1 MQEMNTYPQCRI
13 VPMRLLG
20 PETTRRLLDRIASVR
35 GVRRILLNG
44 QNLPLVVPAGPA
56 RGRENAHR
64 DRKKI
69 RVLGNEVDL
78 RVQVGTVT
86 LEVVDSSVIDEIR
99 DICDEF
105 FVDFSC
111 QVQRGQFMKTTPTL
125 VDYAKY
131 GPSPDMSLVGL
142 NDPRRKDSPMVLKQ
156 PEGCRGDL

>member
-1 MQEMNTYPQCRI
+1 MHAVKTYPQCRI
-13 VPMRLLG
+13 VPMRMLG
-20 PETTRRLLDRIASVR
+20 PDTTRRLLDRVVTVP

-44 QNLPLVVPAGPA
+44 QNLPAVVPYGPA
-56 RGRENAHR
+56 RGLENAHR

-86 LEVVDSSVIDEIR
+86 LEVEDSSVIDEVR
-99 DICDEF
+99 ALCDEF
-105 FVDFSC
+105 FIDFSC
-111 QVQRGQFMKTTPTL
+111 DVQEGQFMKTAPTT

-142 NDPRRKDSPMVLKQ
+142 SDPRRKENPVVLKQ
-156 PEGCRGDL
+156 PAGCRGDL